1 MKSLLYTT
9 NNNTTVSGVQ
19 FVKGEIISVK
29 EFNLIVGQE
38 GNVRFTNRTGNYI
51 SMKINEFNKK
61 FKLDAEMI

>member
-51 SMKINEFNKK
+51 SMKN
-61 FKLDAEMI
+61 